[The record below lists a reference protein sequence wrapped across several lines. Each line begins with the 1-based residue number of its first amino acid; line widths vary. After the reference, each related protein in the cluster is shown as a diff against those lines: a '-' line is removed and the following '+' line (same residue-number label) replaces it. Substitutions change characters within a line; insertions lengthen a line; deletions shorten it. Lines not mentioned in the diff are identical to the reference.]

1 MRQKNDKKFS
11 HNIFI
16 LNHFP
21 SQPPSPGSE
30 TSSSHL
36 MLLRLAEGLIA
47 TNDGNNRLFKHP
59 KKPTCF
65 GCLPG

>member
-11 HNIFI
+11 HNIFT